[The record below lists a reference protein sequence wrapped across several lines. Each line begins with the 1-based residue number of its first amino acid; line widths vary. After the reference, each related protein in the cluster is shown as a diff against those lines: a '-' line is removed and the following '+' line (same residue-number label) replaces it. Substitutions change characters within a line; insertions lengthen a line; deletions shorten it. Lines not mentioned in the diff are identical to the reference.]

1 MRPYNLLRFLLFFGL
16 IALMLY
22 QLRVA
27 LIAQTAY
34 SNIAVNKTIKEYQSE
49 PRLLVEYS
57 KENILQ
63 GDHENAR
70 KWLKKALQANPVYI
84 PAWLTLAELENDS
97 GNTARSLEILEYL
110 DRLMEGVLRWRWE
123 KAMLAYLLG
132 REDIFKADL
141 SWLLQ
146 QENLSRP
153 TQKKVLDFAFSLW
166 PEPVELLQEMGKK
179 NSVPLFLHA
188 LRIKNRETAEF
199 LWAEV
204 DHTQLEKRQI
214 LTYINLLINNQKIN
228 EAALLWK
235 EYYPADNLLYNG
247 SFSIPPVK
255 GGFGWR
261 IWPPEGVEVE
271 VQKQDVAKMALH
283 IHFNGEQN
291 IHFHQTRQT
300 ISLPS
305 GQNFILK
312 GEMRSKGLT
321 TDQRPFIEVAGRD
334 CSLQSATT
342 EMAEPDQDWT
352 PFSLNFTLPEDCH
365 QGVEVRVRR
374 LPSKKIDSL
383 ISGDLWVTNLSLQN
397 APSPTLQ

>member
-1 MRPYNLLRFLLFFGL
+1 
-16 IALMLY
+16 
-22 QLRVA
+22 
-27 LIAQTAY
+27 
-34 SNIAVNKTIKEYQSE
+34 
-49 PRLLVEYS
+49 
-57 KENILQ
+57 
-63 GDHENAR
+63 
-70 KWLKKALQANPVYI
+70 
-84 PAWLTLAELENDS
+84 
-97 GNTARSLEILEYL
+97 
-110 DRLMEGVLRWRWE
+110 
-123 KAMLAYLLG
+123 MLAYLLG

-204 DHTQLEKRQI
+204 DHTQLEKKQI

-247 SFSIPPVK
+247 SFFIPPVK

-334 CSLQSATT
+334 CSLRSATD
-342 EMAEPDQDWT
+342 MAEPDQGWT